1 MRFAPLF
8 LALLVAGCSREAP
21 PAASNGEASE
31 PAARAQE
38 HAHAKYHCPM
48 HPQVESDKPGECPIC
63 GMTLVAAQRGPDPA
77 AGAPSAGRKPLYYR
91 NPMDPAVRSDKPM
104 KDSMGMDYVPV
115 YAEDAGAEVTISPA
129 VVQNLGVRTE
139 PAASGPL
146 ERRIETVA
154 YVGFDERRA
163 QQVRVRAD
171 GWVQQLAVRAPG
183 EFVQKG
189 QRLFTLYS
197 PMLSTAQ
204 QEYRDAQA
212 IGNLELVD
220 ASRDRLRAL
229 GIGPEGGDGRVAF
242 VAPVAGVV
250 TQLDVQEGA
259 MVTAQMPV
267 MTITDVASLW
277 VIAEV
282 PEAQSAD
289 LVVGAPVEI
298 RFASLP
304 GRPVQGRLDFVYPE
318 LDAET
323 RTVRARI
330 TLEGPPA
337 GIRPNMLASASIG
350 TGGSAAVV
358 SVPRS
363 ALIRG
368 GREDRVVVALGGGRY
383 VARKVT
389 AGAEY
394 GERVAILEGIEAGDQ
409 VVVSGQFLLDSEAN
423 LQSGLGRLQE

>member
-1 MRFAPLF
+1 MRLASLF
-8 LALLVAGCSREAP
+8 LALLVVGCSREAP
-21 PAASNGEASE
+21 PAASTVKAAE
-31 PAARAQE
+31 PPAHAE
-38 HAHAKYHCPM
+38 GHAHAKYHCPM
-48 HPQVESDKPGECPIC
+48 HPQVESDKPGVCPIC
-63 GMTLVAAQRGPDPA
+63 GMTLIESVGGTAAPG
-77 AGAPSAGRKPLYYR
+77 G
-91 NPMDPAVRSDKPM
+91 
-104 KDSMGMDYVPV
+104 
-115 YAEDAGAEVTISPA
+115 EVTISPA

-139 PAASGPL
+139 PAVAGPL

-183 EFVQKG
+183 EFVQQG

-197 PMLSTAQ
+197 PMLSVAQ
-204 QEYRDAQA
+204 QEYRDALA
-212 IGNLELVD
+212 IGNQELVD

-229 GIGPEGGDGRVAF
+229 GIGPEGGGGRVSF
-242 VAPVAGVV
+242 EAPVSGVV

-267 MTITDVASLW
+267 MTITDVGSLW

-289 LVVGAPVEI
+289 LMVGAPVEI
-298 RFASLP
+298 RFPSLP

-318 LDAET
+318 LDPET

-330 TLEGPPA
+330 TLEQPPH

-350 TGGSAAVV
+350 TDGGAEVV

-389 AGAEY
+389 AGPEY
-394 GERVAILEGIEAGDQ
+394 GERVAVLDGIAAGDQ
-409 VVVSGQFLLDSEAN
+409 VVVSGQFLIDSEAN
-423 LQSGLGRLQE
+423 LQSGLGRLQQ

>member
-1 MRFAPLF
+1 MR
-8 LALLVAGCSREAP
+8 LATILLAVLVAGCAREAP
-21 PAASNGEASE
+21 PPPPADASQAQP
-31 PAARAQE
+31 PAPAHE
-38 HAHAKYHCPM
+38 HAKYHCPM
-48 HPQVESDKPGECPIC
+48 HPQVESDKPGVCPIC
-63 GMTLVAAQRGPDPA
+63 GMALVPSDGGTAASG
-77 AGAPSAGRKPLYYR
+77 G
-91 NPMDPAVRSDKPM
+91 
-104 KDSMGMDYVPV
+104 
-115 YAEDAGAEVTISPA
+115 EVTISPA
-129 VVQNLGVRTE
+129 VVQSLGVRTE
-139 PAASGPL
+139 PAITGPL

-197 PMLSTAQ
+197 PMLSAAQ
-204 QEYRDAQA
+204 QEYRDALA
-212 IGNLELVD
+212 IGNQELVD

-229 GIGPEGGDGRVAF
+229 GIGPEGGGGRVAF
-242 VAPVAGVV
+242 VAPSSGVI

-267 MTITDVASLW
+267 MTITDVGSLW

-298 RFASLP
+298 RFPALP

-323 RTVRARI
+323 RTVRARV
-330 TLEGPPA
+330 TLEQPPA

-350 TGGSAAVV
+350 AGGGAEVV

-368 GREDRVVVALGGGRY
+368 GREDRVVVALGAGRY

-394 GERVAILEGIEAGDQ
+394 GERVAILDGIAAGDQ
-409 VVVSGQFLLDSEAN
+409 VVVSGQFLIDSEAN

>member
-1 MRFAPLF
+1 MR
-8 LALLVAGCSREAP
+8 LATLLLAVLVAGCSREAP
-21 PAASNGEASE
+21 PAASIGKAAEPPASAE
-31 PAARAQE
+31 G

-48 HPQVESDKPGECPIC
+48 HPQVESDRPGECPIC
-63 GMTLVAAQRGPDPA
+63 GMALV
-77 AGAPSAGRKPLYYR
+77 PSDGGT
-91 NPMDPAVRSDKPM
+91 AVP
-104 KDSMGMDYVPV
+104 G
-115 YAEDAGAEVTISPA
+115 GEVTISPA

-139 PAASGPL
+139 PAVAGPL

-171 GWVQQLAVRAPG
+171 GWVEQLAVRAPG

-197 PMLSTAQ
+197 PMLSTAR
-204 QEYRDAQA
+204 QEYRDALA
-212 IGNLELVD
+212 IGNQELVD
-220 ASRDRLRAL
+220 ASRERLKAL
-229 GIGPEGGDGRVAF
+229 GIGPDGDAGRVSF
-242 VAPVAGVV
+242 VAPVSGVV

-267 MTITDVASLW
+267 MTITDVGSLW

-289 LVVGAPVEI
+289 LAVGAPAEI
-298 RFASLP
+298 RFPSLP
-304 GRPVQGRLDFVYPE
+304 GRSVQGRLDFVYPE

-330 TLEGPPA
+330 TLEQPPP

-350 TGGSAAVV
+350 AGESAGVV

-368 GREDRVVVALGGGRY
+368 GREDRVVVALGDGRY

-394 GERVAILEGIEAGDQ
+394 GERVAILDGITAGEQ

-423 LQSGLGRLQE
+423 LRSGLGRLQD